1 MAPTTLQSEVLHQLA
16 GTSSHCVMIN
26 TIKVFSNI
34 ITVCNWYYYILSQFH
49 AKVRSFETLWR
60 VESPIVNECKYWYTS
75 IWFIHVYLSAVCL
88 TFQGRTRGIN
98 FQPGVRPNS
107 GRSRSIFMAFS
118 TSFSSGCLSPHFLL
132 QAEDFIVLF
141 TTLSFYACFS

>member
-1 MAPTTLQSEVLHQLA
+1 MPRLEVSKPFGVWSHQLLMNVNID
-16 GTSSHCVMIN
+16 TR
-26 TIKVFSNI
+26 VFN
-34 ITVCNWYYYILSQFH
+34 L
-49 AKVRSFETLWR
+49 
-60 VESPIVNECKYWYTS
+60 
-75 IWFIHVYLSAVCL
+75 HVYLSAVCF

-107 GRSRSIFMAFS
+107 GRSRSIFMALS
-118 TSFSSGCLSPHFLL
+118 PSCSSSGCLSPHFLP

>member
-1 MAPTTLQSEVLHQLA
+1 MPMLEVSKPFGVWSQQLLMNVNID
-16 GTSSHCVMIN
+16 TR
-26 TIKVFSNI
+26 VFN
-34 ITVCNWYYYILSQFH
+34 L
-49 AKVRSFETLWR
+49 
-60 VESPIVNECKYWYTS
+60 
-75 IWFIHVYLSAVCL
+75 HVYLSAVCL

-107 GRSRSIFMAFS
+107 GRSRSIFMALFP
-118 TSFSSGCLSPHFLL
+118 SFSSGCLSPHFLL